1 MFWNSISKCSFHLFR
16 VIQLIWAFMMVAL
29 LVPRLATHMSL
40 MSKEGLYVVLYY
52 TYFFASIGI
61 LFNYRW
67 AWGFSIIFLGS
78 YWILRGWIVWMRF
91 IAYFKIYLEDHD
103 LFISSPASVIIVI
116 VYVLFDIFPATSL
129 TILGAISSGQII
141 KILRGT
147 GDDNICRLESARQY

>member
-1 MFWNSISKCSFHLFR
+1 
-16 VIQLIWAFMMVAL
+16 MMVAL